1 MEAKVDSKLRPRL
14 PITAVPQIE
23 EMDSKY
29 KELILTLPK
38 DEEKV
43 KYRKYQ
49 DFWYSE
55 RHLPGILAMQEV
67 FKPRPNDVILASFP
81 KSGTT
86 WLKALTFTIMH
97 RDKYSFSDHP
107 LVELNPH
114 DCVPFIENHYASRDE
129 HYLETLPSPRVL
141 ATHLAYSTLPESIV
155 TSTCPI
161 VYICREPK
169 DVLVSFWH
177 MLTKYEWLKE
187 PSSFAQTFESFC
199 EGRVHGGPVWE
210 HVLEYYTKSL
220 CNPEKILILKYEQ
233 MLECPIDGVMR
244 LANFIGCPF
253 SVDELKNGLVEK
265 IIEFCS
271 FDKLKDLDVNK
282 NEIGNL
288 ENSYF
293 FRKATV
299 GDWKNYMT
307 PVMANKLDK
316 ITEEKLRGFSF
327 TF

>member
-1 MEAKVDSKLRPRL
+1 MEAKDSKLRPR
-14 PITAVPQIE
+14 PAITAVPQIE
-23 EMDSKY
+23 ETDSKY

-38 DEEKV
+38 DEEERV

-49 DFWYSE
+49 GFWYAE
-55 RHLPGILAMQEV
+55 HHLPGILAMQEV

-81 KSGTT
+81 KSGAT
-86 WLKALTFTIMH
+86 WLKALTFTVMH
-97 RDKYSFSDHP
+97 RDKYAFSHHP
-107 LVELNPH
+107 LLELNPH
-114 DCVPFIENHYASRDE
+114 DCVPFIEFHYAFRDE
-129 HYLETLPSPRVL
+129 QYLETLPSPRVL
-141 ATHLAYSTLPESIV
+141 ATHSACSTLPESIM

-169 DVLVSFWH
+169 DVLVSYWH
-177 MLTKYEWLKE
+177 MITKLEYLKE
-187 PSSFAQTFESFC
+187 PPSFAQTFESFC

-220 CNPEKILILKYEQ
+220 CNPEKILFLKYEQ

-253 SVDELKNGLVEK
+253 SEDELKNGLVEK

-271 FDKLKDLDVNK
+271 FDKLKDADVNNNLK
-282 NEIGNL
+282 NGC
-288 ENSYF
+288 F

-299 GDWKNYMT
+299 GDWKNCMT

-327 TF
+327 TL